1 MTKGLKLLSCYVVR
15 TYPALLLR
23 RQSESTGRI
32 YDLLVDL
39 LSLPSLHIDVPEFVK
54 GPSKSGVHIEVGKIG
69 RFSRFEFNVF
79 RLKKDTFH
87 LRNSLSQVALESG
100 MQRLSEVK
108 ESNLAELLG

>member
-1 MTKGLKLLSCYVVR
+1 M
-15 TYPALLLR
+15 
-23 RQSESTGRI
+23 
-32 YDLLVDL
+32 DL

-79 RLKKDTFH
+79 HLKKDTVH